1 MLEKMKLKNT
11 VKIISALGISSAIS
25 LLVAPSSARAL
36 TITPY
41 STITSF
47 EAATTQGASINN
59 INFSG
64 IVTNAYA
71 QQNNP
76 YVVVNNGSSV
86 TFGEVSSGANSL
98 YVVNNVNPFTFE
110 DSQTN
115 NVISSL
121 VDSAPLF
128 NQGPSGIS
136 ATLPTGITAV
146 GVDLLATNTTTNS
159 FTVTFQGV
167 DGTTTQ
173 ISENTLA
180 APTSEFFGFTSNV
193 AIASVSFVPTSSS
206 AYAEISNFKFGT
218 AVGVAPGVPFETNSA
233 LGIAVLGCFW
243 GTNFLR
249 KKMKNLAT

>member
-1 MLEKMKLKNT
+1 MKLKNT

-25 LLVAPSSARAL
+25 LLISPSSARAL
-36 TITPY
+36 TITTY
-41 STITSF
+41 SNITSF
-47 EAATTQGASINN
+47 EAATTQGANINN

-71 QQNNP
+71 HQSNP

-98 YVVNNVNPFTFE
+98 YVVNNVSPYTFN

-121 VDSAPLF
+121 VDTAPRF
-128 NQGPSGIS
+128 SQGPSGIT

-146 GVDLLATNTTTNS
+146 GVDLLATNTSTNS
-159 FTVTFQGV
+159 FTISFQGV
-167 DGTTTQ
+167 NGSNSQ

-180 APTSEFFGFTSNV
+180 APNSEFFGFTSDV
-193 AIASVSFVPTSSS
+193 AITSISFVPTDTN

-218 AVGVAPGVPFETNSA
+218 AVGVVPGVPFETNSA